1 MTDQTVFA
9 PSDPASCTSGTR
21 LRAKRLTAMPTRTL
35 AIVLLPALIV
45 MSACGTNE
53 TKEEAALAGA
63 SNSPLG
69 SPGYPPA
76 TASASP
82 DPSVPPPEHVGP
94 EPSATPTVPDPAAV
108 ALTLHEW
115 RLSQSPK
122 LCGPLAF
129 KQTGDT
135 SARVRRA
142 EFSGGWGVAYD
153 TPTTRSAYGVAGPGV
168 IGTDRFGPARQRA
181 RLARQWP
188 LFRELDQFPAPSFA
202 GYGVEGASAYPKD
215 NLDGRG
221 LNSVAYLR
229 VRGQTCT
236 YNVWSRLGRAHL
248 EFLLENLVLIDT

>member
-1 MTDQTVFA
+1 MPSRTVA
-9 PSDPASCTSGTR
+9 LVILPV
-21 LRAKRLTAMPTRTL
+21 L
-35 AIVLLPALIV
+35 IVL
-45 MSACGTNE
+45 SACGMRE
-53 TKEEAALAGA
+53 TEEAAALAA
-63 SNSPLG
+63 STNTPPG
-69 SPGYPPA
+69 SPGDPAASSSPETSPPPA
-76 TASASP
+76 
-82 DPSVPPPEHVGP
+82 DHIGP

-115 RLSQSPK
+115 RLSKSPR

-129 KQTGDT
+129 KQTGDQ
-135 SARVRRA
+135 SARLRRA

-153 TPTTRSAYGVAGPGV
+153 TPEMRSAYGLAGPGL
-168 IGTDRFGPARQRA
+168 IGTDRLSPARQRA

-188 LFRELDQFPAPSFA
+188 LFRELDQFPRPSFA

-215 NLDGRG
+215 NPDGRR
-221 LNSVAYLR
+221 LNSVAYVR